1 MLALMVLA
9 GQQIAETAQ
18 AIASSPP
25 QDQFWLGI
33 VRLVASGLLA
43 TTITFTALTAVQRMR
58 D

>member
-1 MLALMVLA
+1 MLTLVLA
-9 GQQIAETAQ
+9 GQHIAESAR
-18 AIASSPP
+18 AISSSTP

-43 TTITFTALTAVQRMR
+43 TTIAVTGLTVIHRMR